1 MLQLSMKESE
11 RIREILA
18 GLTPD
23 TRLFRINSGMGW
35 VGKVKRLKS
44 GDIIIH
50 DPRPLHA
57 APEGWPDLCGWTEVE
72 ITADM
77 VGQKVAVF
85 TGVEVK
91 VTGKLRP
98 KQVAFRDIITRMGGV
113 FRVER

>member
-1 MLQLSMKESE
+1 MKESE

-18 GLTPD
+18 ALPPD
-23 TRLFRINSGMGW
+23 QRLFRINSGMAW
-35 VGKVKRLKS
+35 AGKVVRLKS

-72 ITADM
+72 ITPDM
-77 VGQKVAVF
+77 VGQRVAVF

-91 VTGKLRP
+91 VTGRLR
-98 KQVAFRDIITRMGGV
+98 KSQEAFRDIIRGMGGI
-113 FRVER
+113 FRVEK